1 MLRNLKNFT
10 YQSHTFTCTHFLL
23 DFHLA
28 VIIVLSSSSF
38 WCDLQ
43 DFFLLST
50 FFNDFLSGLNVNFCT
65 RLDQLIERIN
75 KHGMT
80 SDSPNILLSKYTFIR
95 NPITNDKPS
104 I

>member
-28 VIIVLSSSSF
+28 VIIVLSSSLP
-38 WCDLQ
+38 CDLQ
-43 DFFLLST
+43 DL
-50 FFNDFLSGLNVNFCT
+50 FLSSTCCNDVWLGINVNFYT
-65 RLDQLIERIN
+65 RLDQLMDRIN

-80 SDSPNILLSKYTFIR
+80 NDNPNILLSKYTFIR
-95 NPITNDKPS
+95 NPITHDKPS